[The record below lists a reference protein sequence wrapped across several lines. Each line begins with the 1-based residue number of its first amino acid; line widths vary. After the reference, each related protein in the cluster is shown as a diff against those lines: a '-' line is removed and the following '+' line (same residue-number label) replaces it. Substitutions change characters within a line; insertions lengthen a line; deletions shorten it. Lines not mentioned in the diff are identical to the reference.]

1 MTGLPRRPARRQG
14 ILDDRLA
21 ARPAEGMGTGLE
33 LRPPAFK
40 YGVYTSTSRARMT
53 ASADGHTKYEQCL
66 GSHAQTP
73 SEARSSMGGQS
84 YAPLGLPQNARP
96 LDVPLERKL
105 APARPEIF
113 HASFRKL

>member
-40 YGVYTSTSRARMT
+40 YGVNTSTSRARMT
-53 ASADGHTKYEQCL
+53 ASADGHSKCEQCL

-73 SEARSSMGGQS
+73 SEVRSLKGGQTC
-84 YAPLGLPQNARP
+84 APLGLPQNARP
-96 LDVPLERKL
+96 LDVPLEGRL
-105 APARPEIF
+105 APARPEISY
-113 HASFRKL
+113 ASS